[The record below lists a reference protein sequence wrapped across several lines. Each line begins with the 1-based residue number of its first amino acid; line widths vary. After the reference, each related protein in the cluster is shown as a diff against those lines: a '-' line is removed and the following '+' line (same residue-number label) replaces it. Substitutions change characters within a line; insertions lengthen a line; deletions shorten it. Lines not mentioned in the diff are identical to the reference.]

1 VVLVGAGPGLGLALK
16 GELLT
21 TGLVMNS
28 RGCWVASEPAGLAL
42 NILIFSST
50 VSMEGGVK
58 LGEAG
63 TCVAGLEGDENGDG
77 EFVTGFLPATP
88 IGEALGLG
96 FGLEVGVGVGLG
108 VGVGVGVDTGVGAGL
123 GLELFVVAGVVVVGG
138 GGVLSAVVLGELNL
152 ARFRVTELPATIGG
166 VLVLGAVG
174 RDRVGAEDCR
184 LVAPSGG
191 TTFRSPD
198 EALMLLVLRLE
209 LGVGVGL
216 GVGLEV
222 LGLGVGV
229 GVGLTGALPAVRGI
243 GLPVDAGGCC
253 GC

>member
-28 RGCWVASEPAGLAL
+28 RGCGVASEPAGLAL

-50 VSMEGGVK
+50 VSVEGGVK

-63 TCVAGLEGDENGDG
+63 TCVAGLEGDANGDG

-96 FGLEVGVGVGLG
+96 FGLEVGVGVGLE
-108 VGVGVGVDTGVGAGL
+108 VGVGAGL
-123 GLELFVVAGVVVVGG
+123 GLGLFAIVGVVVVGG
-138 GGVLSAVVLGELNL
+138 VGVLSAVVLGELNL

-166 VLVLGAVG
+166 KLVLGAVG

-198 EALMLLVLRLE
+198 EALVLLVLRLG
-209 LGVGVGL
+209 LRVRVGL
-216 GVGLEV
+216 GVGLEA
-222 LGLGVGV
+222 GVGV
-229 GVGLTGALPAVRGI
+229 G
-243 GLPVDAGGCC
+243 
-253 GC
+253 